1 MNLNCRRLRAS
12 IIFILLTVDVCC
24 FCYNLKNKENVES
37 YIKDLTDKFEKD
49 ASDSLLFGII
59 KTPAVSMTGRRQAFL
74 LPKIFLW
81 SPQEQYPA
89 VCMLKCPM
97 HKDVSLKPWKWTN
110 CLGESNSRRPRLIH
124 DLFGNILLI
133 QRIYLCSQ
141 NRKTHKIYGS
151 SPDLLKMLPES
162 IRELFPIQ
170 LFQRSGCSK
179 RLLLYIKNQII
190 QGVNFLKI
198 SEGIAAL
205 NHEEFM
211 RQGEIH
217 NAAIRDGLID
227 GETYDELEF
236 YANDLFP
243 FPSSDQTTN
252 LFLDN
257 FKTYKNFY
265 VNKMQNISATR
276 ISCDHTF
283 KISRNIG
290 VVSEGEKSKFVTLF
304 KNVFIVLN
312 EDGEIVDWRLTKST
326 AFNEISDILTSLKE
340 RLRGKETALTMICID
355 DCYKNRNQYQKIF
368 PDAEIKLDLFHA
380 CQRVLKTIEPGPSH
394 LRCQFGKEFGLIFR
408 QRNDLDETRTR
419 HTANEAEIEAN
430 LESLL
435 ERWRN
440 LPSSCLTSET
450 YKQIQNLREHI
461 RKGCL
466 TGIPPGFS
474 TEKNEQI
481 H

>member
-12 IIFILLTVDVCC
+12 IIFILLRVDVCC

-59 KTPAVSMTGRRQAFL
+59 ETPAVSMTGRRQAFL

-124 DLFGNILLI
+124 DLFGNVLLI

-179 RLLLYIKNQII
+179 RLLLYTKNQII

-205 NHEEFM
+205 NHKEFM

-236 YANDLFP
+236 YANDLFA

-283 KISRNIG
+283 RISRNIG

-312 EDGEIVDWRLTKST
+312 EDGEIVD
-326 AFNEISDILTSLKE
+326 
-340 RLRGKETALTMICID
+340 
-355 DCYKNRNQYQKIF
+355 
-368 PDAEIKLDLFHA
+368 
-380 CQRVLKTIEPGPSH
+380 
-394 LRCQFGKEFGLIFR
+394 
-408 QRNDLDETRTR
+408 
-419 HTANEAEIEAN
+419 
-430 LESLL
+430 
-435 ERWRN
+435 
-440 LPSSCLTSET
+440 
-450 YKQIQNLREHI
+450 
-461 RKGCL
+461 
-466 TGIPPGFS
+466 
-474 TEKNEQI
+474 
-481 H
+481 